1 MEPTGGW
8 YSAFWFDNAKRLGIQ
23 VFWVSHAQVKYS
35 RRHYGFKNKDDRSD
49 AFTIALLY
57 FDKANRDALGN
68 PPFFRKYDHE
78 GIEAIREKVYE
89 REQVDKNCNIL
100 INQLRMR
107 LNREF
112 PEIARRD
119 LETIGAKSVNPTLG
133 HIIGKCR
140 NPKFPK
146 ATAGTDISEFT
157 RILAGDIVTLQDRL
171 AVTSEMIITLAT
183 APEFDRYSRIL
194 KDFGYRDLMGLILIH
209 VYPFDRFLV
218 NGLPYRQRNHDLSL
232 RKFQAFLGLSYS
244 YESSGD
250 TSATFEKVKKKWAGS
265 EIVRSHLYAHK
276 LVTICNPRYKARS
289 PVQQR
294 LKDAWFDGRVDPVTG
309 ERFRPFKPLGK
320 DGICRLLFY
329 ETRMLYQ
336 EMKREFLGKKY

>member
-8 YSAFWFDNAKRLGIQ
+8 YSAFWFDNAKRLGIAIH
-23 VFWVSHAQVKYS
+23 WVSHAQVKYS

-49 AFTIALLY
+49 AMTIALLY
-57 FDKANRDALGN
+57 FDKANRDERGN
-68 PPFFRKYDHE
+68 PPFFQKYDHE

-89 REQVDKNCNIL
+89 REQLDSNCNTL

-119 LETIGAKSVNPTLG
+119 FETIGVKGVNPSLG
-133 HIIGKCR
+133 HIIGSCQNR
-140 NPKFPK
+140 KFPK
-146 ATAGTDISEFT
+146 VTAGTGITEFSRT
-157 RILAGDIVTLQDRL
+157 LAGDIVNLQDRL
-171 AVTSEMIITLAT
+171 AVTSDRILSLAT
-183 APEFDRYSRIL
+183 SPEFEPYTRIL
-194 KDFGYRDLMGLILIH
+194 KDFGYRDLMGLMLIH

-218 NGLPYRQRNHDLSL
+218 NGLPYRRRGHDLSL

-250 TSATFEKVKKKWAGS
+250 TSATSEKVKKKWAGS

-276 LVTICNPRYKARS
+276 LVTVCNPRYAPRS
-289 PVQQR
+289 EVQRR
-294 LKDAWFDGRVDPVTG
+294 LKESWFDGRVDPETG
-309 ERFRPFKPLGK
+309 ERFRAFKAMGK
-320 DGICRLLFY
+320 DGICRMLFF
-329 ETRMLYQ
+329 ETRLLYQ
-336 EMKREFLGKKY
+336 ELKREFLGNKE